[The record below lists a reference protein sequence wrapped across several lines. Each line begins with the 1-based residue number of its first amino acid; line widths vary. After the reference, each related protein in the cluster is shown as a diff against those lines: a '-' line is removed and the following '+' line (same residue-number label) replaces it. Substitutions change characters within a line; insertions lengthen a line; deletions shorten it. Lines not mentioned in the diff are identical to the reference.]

1 MRDARKMERMFKL
14 IGKTYIALLVSRLI
28 IGLGFAAAWKVA
40 REHADRNNDDLSVVE
55 LDYHMSKIEESNRA
69 TRAARALA
77 KETSVN
83 FVKGVTGV
91 LRRMV

>member
-1 MRDARKMERMFKL
+1 MFKL
-14 IGKTYIALLVSRLI
+14 IGKTYIAVLISRLLFG
-28 IGLGFAAAWKVA
+28 IGLAATWKVA

-55 LDYHMSKIEESNRA
+55 LDYHMSRIQESSRA
-69 TRAARALA
+69 TRAARAQA

>member
-1 MRDARKMERMFKL
+1 MREERKMERMFKL
-14 IGKTYIALLVSRLI
+14 IGKTYIALLVSRIILG
-28 IGLGFAAAWKVA
+28 IGLAVTWKVT

-83 FVKGVTGV
+83 YIKGVTGV